1 MIRRPPRSTRTDTLF
16 PYPTLFRSSIRP
28 SSRRRRARGAFAGVL
43 TVRRADTQAPI
54 AERRQAA
61 GNHEQAAEPDP
72 RHQRLVVDAHRPAP
86 LAVAIADHNV
96 EVGEEGGADRRL
108 GGRHGTHVV
117 EALLREP
124 LRDLLA
130 APRTPHAR

>member
-72 RHQRLVVDAHRPAP
+72 RPQRLVVDAHRPAP
-86 LAVAIADHNV
+86 LAVALADPTV
-96 EVGEEGGADRRL
+96 EVRQEGGSERRP
-108 GGRHGTHVV
+108 GGRHGHHVA
-117 EALLREP
+117 EAVTLDRSP
-124 LRDLLA
+124 S
-130 APRTPHAR
+130 PHSTPPHQ

>member
-72 RHQRLVVDAHRPAP
+72 RHQRRVVAAHRPAP
-86 LAVAIADHNV
+86 LAVALPEHNV
-96 EVGEEGGADRRL
+96 EGGEDGGAARRL
-108 GGRHGTHVV
+108 GGRHGTPAV
-117 EALLREP
+117 EAP
-124 LRDLLA
+124 LRDKHR
-130 APRTPHAR
+130 APPPAP

>member
-1 MIRRPPRSTRTDTLF
+1 MNRRPPRSKRSYPLV
-16 PYPTLFRSSIRP
+16 PYTPRVRS
-28 SSRRRRARGAFAGVL
+28 
-43 TVRRADTQAPI
+43 
-54 AERRQAA
+54 
-61 GNHEQAAEPDP
+61 AEPEP

-130 APRTPHAR
+130 APRHREAPPLGCGVRSEERRGGKEWVSTVSSRWWPYQ